1 MLGIPT
7 KPDSIIEG
15 RDTMEH
21 REIVTC
27 HFSTIRSQSMHFHQ
41 AVEIVY
47 LLDGI
52 LELRYESEQ
61 HVLRPN
67 EFLLI
72 NSNVRHEYQGKGD
85 VLLASLRIDYRQLTD
100 LFHGE
105 QLYFLCDSA
114 KAEEAS
120 AGYAKLRRC
129 VWQIFQY
136 EQSREGQANAYR
148 NSLYYQM
155 IYILSSEFLV
165 KKELQGHDFRRG
177 NQSERMKEIFDFL
190 TMNYRE
196 QISLQKLAD
205 QLFLSPTYL
214 SRYIKKNLNMSF
226 LKLLQNIRLE
236 YAVEE
241 LVRSDKTVLKIAMDN
256 GFSGITGFNRSFQES
271 YGMSPT
277 EYRQKQQESSR
288 KEPSMELTEEM
299 QKKIDDF
306 LLANGAV
313 EAETS
318 DQDVSI
324 LEADCRERE
333 TLAKNWNQ
341 VLNIG
346 KAQDLLRYDVC
357 GQVRFLQKSLRFQYG
372 RVWNVLSDEMMIR
385 LGDYR
390 TEYNFSL
397 LDKEIDFLIETGLT
411 PFLELGFRNIGIM
424 ANYHT
429 ILTEVDYGEKFCSLE
444 SNKGFLTELM
454 IHWLKR
460 YGPEQVRHWKIGIE
474 NNSGREN
481 YGSMDKYLETFD
493 AVASIFKSYV
503 PELKIGSTGLCLN
516 FHGDEFRTLL
526 EIWRKRG
533 AMPDFIGLNSF
544 PYLWRENPF
553 AAGKNPYTT
562 DADFLYHLLRQ
573 TRELIRE
580 KGIRTSEIYVLD
592 WSFTLSNR
600 NVFNDSCFNGAY
612 IMKNLIQN
620 REQAKILS
628 YWEMMDLMYD
638 YTDTEKGLFGGG
650 GILTKGGICKPA
662 YYAFDFMNRLKK
674 DVLAWNDDAVIS
686 GDGEASFFICCP
698 NYKHFNFRYYLEEEN
713 EIEAEHQ
720 YRFFENTEKKAFLF
734 RIHNVHPGE
743 YRVKIYTVNQEHG
756 NIQNKWMETGFENEP
771 ASAEMDYLRAV
782 TRPGIKVS
790 HIQAENGTLVIE
802 TCLNAQEIQGIEV
815 MERW

>member
-1 MLGIPT
+1 
-7 KPDSIIEG
+7 
-15 RDTMEH
+15 MEH

-241 LVRSDKTVLKIAMDN
+241 LVCSDKTVLKIAMDN

-288 KEPSMELTEEM
+288 KAPSMELTEEM

-385 LGDYR
+385 L
-390 TEYNFSL
+390 TS
-397 LDKEIDFLIETGLT
+397 K
-411 PFLELGFRNIGIM
+411 RNIC
-424 ANYHT
+424 
-429 ILTEVDYGEKFCSLE
+429 ILMNT
-444 SNKGFLTELM
+444 
-454 IHWLKR
+454 
-460 YGPEQVRHWKIGIE
+460 
-474 NNSGREN
+474 
-481 YGSMDKYLETFD
+481 
-493 AVASIFKSYV
+493 ASIISLIAIF
-503 PELKIGSTGLCLN
+503 LFGAKIPAVIFIFSAVIGYSNSTAGVGIGMVCDCIEY
-516 FHGDEFRTLL
+516 GDWKYGIRDEAL
-526 EIWRKRG
+526 
-533 AMPDFIGLNSF
+533 
-544 PYLWRENPF
+544 PF
-553 AAGKNPYTT
+553 AVTSFSVKLATAITGSVGVLLLAAAGYVAGAEQSEAVKMGINAVVNLIPAACFVVSTIPLFFYKLDDKMMRQIASDLDERKMAGK
-562 DADFLYHLLRQ
+562 
-573 TRELIRE
+573 
-580 KGIRTSEIYVLD
+580 
-592 WSFTLSNR
+592 
-600 NVFNDSCFNGAY
+600 
-612 IMKNLIQN
+612 
-620 REQAKILS
+620 
-628 YWEMMDLMYD
+628 
-638 YTDTEKGLFGGG
+638 
-650 GILTKGGICKPA
+650 
-662 YYAFDFMNRLKK
+662 
-674 DVLAWNDDAVIS
+674 
-686 GDGEASFFICCP
+686 
-698 NYKHFNFRYYLEEEN
+698 
-713 EIEAEHQ
+713 
-720 YRFFENTEKKAFLF
+720 
-734 RIHNVHPGE
+734 
-743 YRVKIYTVNQEHG
+743 
-756 NIQNKWMETGFENEP
+756 
-771 ASAEMDYLRAV
+771 
-782 TRPGIKVS
+782 
-790 HIQAENGTLVIE
+790 
-802 TCLNAQEIQGIEV
+802 
-815 MERW
+815 